1 MYRPGTGPEAGT
13 VSTDESSPTFP
24 DPLDADERALRR
36 DLVLLTRQHR
46 RRRRGRRV

>member
-1 MYRPGTGPEAGT
+1 MYRRVPRPEAGL
-13 VSTDESSPTFP
+13 VNPDESSPTFP
-24 DPLDADERALRR
+24 GPLDADERALRR